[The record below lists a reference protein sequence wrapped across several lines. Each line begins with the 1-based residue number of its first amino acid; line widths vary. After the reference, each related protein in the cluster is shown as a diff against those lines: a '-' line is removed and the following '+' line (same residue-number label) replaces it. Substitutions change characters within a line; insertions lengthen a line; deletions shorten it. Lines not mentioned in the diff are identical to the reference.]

1 MLDHMLPPGDPPSW
15 ADGESHAGRLQMT
28 VWTLRHDLY
37 AARAAREF
45 TSTALKTWGLEH
57 LIDDTGVVVSEL
69 VTNAVRH
76 GTRGLVHARPA
87 LGIRV
92 ILCQTERSVLCAVT
106 DPSDQGPR
114 LREPDY
120 EAEGGR
126 GLQVV
131 QGISEM
137 WGWAPLETRGK
148 AVWAAFSLPPITAR
162 HLEVCH

>member
-1 MLDHMLPPGDPPSW
+1 M
-15 ADGESHAGRLQMT
+15 
-28 VWTLRHDLY
+28 
-37 AARAAREF
+37 
-45 TSTALKTWGLEH
+45 
-57 LIDDTGVVVSEL
+57 VSEL

-76 GTRGLVHARPA
+76 GTRSPVHARPA
-87 LGIRV
+87 LDIRV

-106 DPSDQGPR
+106 DPNDQGPR

-131 QGISEM
+131 QGVSEM

-148 AVWAAFSLPPITAR
+148 AVWAAFSLPPRIAR
-162 HLEVCH
+162 HLEACH

>member
-1 MLDHMLPPGDPPSW
+1 MLDHMLPPGGLPPW
-15 ADGESHAGRLQMT
+15 ADGESHINRLQMT
-28 VWTLRHDLY
+28 AWSLRHDPY
-37 AARAAREF
+37 AARTAREF
-45 TSTALKTWGLEH
+45 TSTALRTWGLEH

-76 GTRGLVHARPA
+76 CTRSPVHPRTAPD
-87 LGIRV
+87 IRV
-92 ILCQTERSVLCAVT
+92 ILCQTELSVLCAVT
-106 DPSDQGPR
+106 DPSDQGPC

-131 QGISEM
+131 QGVSEM

-148 AVWAAFSLPPITAR
+148 AVWAAFALPPRGAR
-162 HLEVCH
+162 HLEACR